1 MLKLI
6 DLTRVAEIG
15 RSIGAITAADN
26 TFASPYV
33 QRPLEH
39 GFDLVMHS
47 ATKYLNGH
55 SDVIGGVVWSAPAT
69 PNRAT
74 RS

>member
-6 DLTRVAEIG
+6 DLARVAEIG
-15 RSIGAITAADN
+15 RSIGAITVADN

-39 GFDLVMHS
+39 GFEFRNALRDEVSQRPLGR
-47 ATKYLNGH
+47 NRWCRR
-55 SDVIGGVVWSAPAT
+55 GGS
-69 PNRAT
+69 
-74 RS
+74 